1 MLRAF
6 YHFEALR
13 PQFGFI
19 MSTDRLHLRII
30 AATATLLRRIGIICT
45 LLAHW

>member
-1 MLRAF
+1 MLRTF

-13 PQFGFI
+13 PQFSFI
-19 MSTDRLHLRII
+19 LSTDTFHLHII

-45 LLAHW
+45 LRVL